1 MWTNLKFVI
10 GSEVSQKEKNI
21 YHVNIYRYRHKY
33 RYRDNR
39 QIDRYGISRN
49 GTDEPVCRP
58 GIEMQMQSMDSW
70 IQCGKEGVEQVER
83 VALTYT
89 QYRV

>member
-1 MWTNLKFVI
+1 MLTYI
-10 GSEVSQKEKNI
+10 DIDINI
-21 YHVNIYRYRHKY
+21 DIETT
-33 RYRDNR
+33 DR
-39 QIDRYGISRN
+39 QIDRYGISKN

-89 QYRV
+89 HYRV